1 MISARKISSTDGET
15 TFSPPNISLTYESQT
30 FVPKNIASKKN
41 FGKISVTPES
51 VTSASPRNLLEIQ
64 IREPP
69 HRPSNSETLR
79 MGTSNLCFQ

>member
-1 MISARKISSTDGET
+1 MNFTLLKKLRMISARKISSTDGKT

-30 FVPKNIASKKN
+30 YVPKNIASKKN

-69 HRPSNSETLR
+69 TDL
-79 MGTSNLCFQ
+79 LIQKL